1 MPYNE
6 MDSLGLDQISA
17 CQGDPNLKIC
27 TSIDVKSLTKMNKQS
42 LPKKE
47 KNIPK
52 ETKNIPKNFAS
63 SLKSFIGIFYY
74 LKIEQNLDSKL
85 KSTYCIR
92 KFMSTAPNEL
102 GL

>member
-1 MPYNE
+1 MPSYE
-6 MDSLGLDQISA
+6 MDSLGLDEVSA

-27 TSIDVKSLTKMNKQS
+27 TSIDVKSLTKINKNS

-52 ETKNIPKNFAS
+52 ETKNIPKNLAS

-74 LKIEQNLDSKL
+74 LKIAQNLDSKL

-92 KFMSTAPNEL
+92 KFMNTPPNEL